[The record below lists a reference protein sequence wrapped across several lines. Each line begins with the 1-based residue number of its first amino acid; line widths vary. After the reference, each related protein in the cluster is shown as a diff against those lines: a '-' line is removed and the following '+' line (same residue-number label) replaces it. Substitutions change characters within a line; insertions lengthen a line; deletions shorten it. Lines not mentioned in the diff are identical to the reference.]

1 MAVASA
7 CAFGSF
13 AFAKV
18 AWTAGAVGTV
28 ALSCVVGVAISYAGF
43 NLRKL
48 VSATSFTVVGVVCK
62 LVTVLI
68 NDLIWAKHSNV
79 IGHLGLGVCITAGF
93 VYEKV
98 KKR

>member
-62 LVTVLI
+62 LVTVLV
-68 NDLIWAKHSNV
+68 NDFMWSHHSNA
-79 IGHLGLGVCITAGF
+79 IGHAGLAVCIASGF

-98 KKR
+98 KSK